1 MFYSFNLI
9 SYSDSYQTRVLEGY
23 RPYMQKLGISNA
35 WCNRLIEESKV
46 VYNELDIEI
55 SSKKLSSQLRQ
66 LDATV
71 LPKIKKAGFE
81 VFKRELRKSGA
92 PESFISFALK
102 TVQNVYAGDLKLP
115 PLDELK
121 TGFFDF
127 MKRERQLII
136 DSVSSHISLKS
147 IGFRSDSEA
156 IRKTTSLVLQQNR
169 IWGSEILGKYGMRAL
184 RDSVESHVF
193 QVLTASMPVKYR
205 CKVITSNSEVSSR
218 PRIPE
223 SIIGPQLNLSIL
235 NHPRFS
241 PLTAALDRLES
252 LEENEQEKGYREV
265 VNFFQQMAQAPIEE
279 QHNMTQD
286 LRAYMQA
293 INSKLKSIL
302 ERAMSEID

>member
-9 SYSDSYQTRVLEGY
+9 PYSDSYQTRVLEGY
-23 RPYMQKLGISNA
+23 RPYMQKLGISND
-35 WCNRLIEESKV
+35 WCNRLIEESKA

-55 SSKKLSSQLRQ
+55 SSSRLSSQLRQ
-66 LDATV
+66 LDAKV

-92 PESFISFALK
+92 PENFISFALK
-102 TVQNVYAGDLKLP
+102 TVQNAYARDLKLP

-127 MKRERQLII
+127 MKRERKLII
-136 DSVSSHISLKS
+136 DSVSRNILLER
-147 IGFRSDSEA
+147 IGFRRDSEA
-156 IRKTTSLVLQQNR
+156 IQKTTSLVLKQNR
-169 IWGSEILGKYGMRAL
+169 IWGCEILEKYGMSAL
-184 RDSVESHVF
+184 RDSVEFHVF

-205 CKVITSNSEVSSR
+205 FKVITCNSEVSSR

-223 SIIGPQLNLSIL
+223 SIIDPKLNLSIL
-235 NHPRFS
+235 NHPGFS
-241 PLTAALDRLES
+241 LLTAALDRLES
-252 LEENEQEKGYREV
+252 SEENEQENGYREV

-279 QHNMTQD
+279 QQTMIQN

-302 ERAMSEID
+302 EKAMSEID